1 MHKNYKRVKI
11 SFGKKQLE
19 DYATDEKKRIK
30 KLGPLRAGLYK
41 QRLDDL
47 YAATTLEEV
56 RYLPGHYH
64 ELVGNRKGQWACDLD
79 QPYRLIFT
87 PTAHPIPTDPNGKY
101 IWIEID
107 SIEIEEIDNY
117 HGK

>member
-1 MHKNYKRVKI
+1 MKI
-11 SFGKKQLE
+11 SFGTKKLE
-19 DYATDEKKRIK
+19 GYASDEKKRVK

-47 YAATTLEEV
+47 YAASTLEET

-64 ELVGNRKGQWACDLD
+64 ELKGDRKGQWACDLD

-87 PTAHPIPTDPNGKY
+87 PTPAPYQLILTV
-101 IWIEID
+101 
-107 SIEIEEIDNY
+107 SIYGLKLIALR
-117 HGK
+117 

>member
-1 MHKNYKRVKI
+1 MKI
-11 SFGKKQLE
+11 SFGDKRLE
-19 DYATDEKKRIK
+19 DYASDERKRVR
-30 KLGPLRAGLYK
+30 KLGAIRAKLYK

-47 YAATTLEEV
+47 YAANTLEEV

-64 ELVGNRKGQWACDLD
+64 EWVGNRKGQWACDLD

-87 PTAHPIPTDPNGKY
+87 PTARPIPTDPNGKY

-107 SIEIEEIDNY
+107 SIEIEEIENY

>member
-1 MHKNYKRVKI
+1 MHENSRPVEI

-19 DYATDEKKRIK
+19 DYAKDEKKRIK
-30 KLGPLRAGLYK
+30 KLGPLRASLYK

-87 PTAHPIPTDPNGKY
+87 PTDRPIPTDANGKY

-107 SIEIEEIDNY
+107 SIEIEDIENY